1 MFVGEL
7 ILDQERRRMEEE
19 NPKLKQITLCQKE
32 TLSSKFTGG
41 HDPPTLPS
49 NIEDNAANQKVL
61 AKEAMPHQQA
71 PRKRDP
77 RDADV
82 RECFLEMYQEM
93 SNNEIDDLNSK
104 IADGLYSEGWS
115 QNKIDKYIADL
126 LE

>member
-1 MFVGEL
+1 
-7 ILDQERRRMEEE
+7 
-19 NPKLKQITLCQKE
+19 
-32 TLSSKFTGG
+32 LSSKFTGG
-41 HDPPTLPS
+41 HDPPTLPL